1 MVLKWADF
9 HLSAELLHQH
19 YKGEMDGHAGVVI
32 FYHLT
37 AILRFVLEDFAQTI
51 IQIMFLVNNNS
62 TNPTVIT
69 SIVVG
74 LLMSGNA
81 ARKAGGAMF
90 KARHSKSGK
99 AMFKA
104 RHGKSGKAV
113 ETASTK
119 PVTDRSETVV

>member
-1 MVLKWADF
+1 MILKWGDF

-19 YKGEMDGHAGVVI
+19 YKDDIDGDAEDVM

-74 LLMSGNA
+74 LLMSGIA
-81 ARKAGGAMF
+81 AGKAGRAIC
-90 KARHSKSGK
+90 KARYV
-99 AMFKA
+99 
-104 RHGKSGKAV
+104 KSGKAV

-119 PVTDRSETVV
+119 SVTEKSETVV

>member
-1 MVLKWADF
+1 MKWADF

-19 YKGEMDGHAGVVI
+19 YKDGIDLDATDVM

-37 AILRFVLEDFAQTI
+37 TILRFVLEDFAQMTI

-74 LLMSGNA
+74 SLMSAHA
-81 ARKAGGAMF
+81 ARKAGGAIF
-90 KARHSKSGK
+90 KTRC
-99 AMFKA
+99 
-104 RHGKSGKAV
+104 GKSNR
-113 ETASTK
+113 TAPATSTIN
-119 PVTDRSETVV
+119 